1 MDMLI
6 ARENIFL
13 DQDFK
18 NKKEIFCF
26 LASQAVAQGWARD
39 AQKIE
44 ADLWARENEYST
56 GFESQ
61 IAIPH
66 AKTANVTHA
75 GVIFIR
81 LQQPIDWESLDKQP
95 VRIVFG
101 LLVPE
106 SGAKRLHLQIINS
119 LATQLIEEDF
129 RARLF
134 SANDEENLFRYME
147 SRLTME
153 ENV

>member
-13 DQDFK
+13 DQNFN
-18 NKKEIFCF
+18 NKKDIFCF
-26 LASQAVAQGWARD
+26 LAAQAVAQGWAED
-39 AQKIE
+39 AKKIE

-66 AKTANVTHA
+66 AKTANVIHA

-81 LQQPIDWESLDKQP
+81 LQQPIDWESLDEQP
-95 VRIVFG
+95 VQIVFG

-129 RARLF
+129 RTRLLTT
-134 SANDEENLFRYME
+134 SNKEDLFQYMK
-147 SRLTME
+147 SRLTVE

>member
-1 MDMLI
+1 MEMLI

-13 DQDFK
+13 DQNFK
-18 NKKEIFCF
+18 NKKDIFCF
-26 LASQAVAQGWARD
+26 LATQAVAQGWAGD
-39 AQKIE
+39 AKKIE

-81 LQQPIDWESLDKQP
+81 LQQPIDWESLDAQP
-95 VRIVFG
+95 VQIVFG

-119 LATQLIEEDF
+119 LASQLIEEDF
-129 RARLF
+129 RARLLT
-134 SANDEENLFRYME
+134 AHDEDELFQYMK
-147 SRLTME
+147 SRLTVE

>member
-1 MDMLI
+1 MLI
-6 ARENIFL
+6 ARDNIFL
-13 DQDFK
+13 NQTFRDKQSVFR
-18 NKKEIFCF
+18 F
-26 LASQAVAQGWARD
+26 LAHHAVVQGWAEN

-44 ADLWARENEYST
+44 ADLWERENQYST

-66 AKTANVTHA
+66 AKTANVSQA

-81 LQQPIDWESLDKQP
+81 LQQPIAWESLDDQP
-95 VRIVFG
+95 VQIIFG

-106 SGAKRLHLQIINS
+106 AGAKLLHLQIINS
-119 LATQLIEEDF
+119 LASQIVDDEF

-134 SANDEENLFRYME
+134 AANDEDELFHYMQ
-147 SRLTME
+147 SRIE
-153 ENV
+153 IKEQI